1 MKKTATDFG
10 GKVEVADKG
19 KPTPF
24 TCVDGPE
31 TTIVVTV
38 TTDNYPEETSWTL
51 LDVCSNNQIIASG
64 GGYGAKY
71 TTYTDTVTACASDFE
86 FTISDD
92 IGTST
97 QNNILFYFERVSL
110 IMML

>member
-51 LDVCSNNQIIASG
+51 LDVCNSNQIDSSCG
-64 GGYGAKY
+64 NYGAVD
-71 TTYTDTVTACASDFE
+71 TTYTDTVIACASDFE
-86 FTISDD
+86 FAISDSYGD
-92 IGTST
+92 
-97 QNNILFYFERVSL
+97 F
-110 IMML
+110 